1 MQDFFPL
8 QAMTSGQRLAS
19 WYLAD
24 MHKHLRVL
32 LVGFT
37 FLASLFAFAG
47 LAGAQGN
54 GSTTYVGPDTGPKT
68 EVLSTSAVAP
78 APATVE
84 AATATA
90 PNAQALAFTG
100 SDSLP
105 LVIAGGAVLVI
116 GAGLLLVRRR
126 MANA

>member
-1 MQDFFPL
+1 
-8 QAMTSGQRLAS
+8 MTS
-19 WYLAD
+19 WYLAG

-54 GSTTYVGPDTGPKT
+54 GSTTYVGPDTGPKP
-68 EVLSTSAVAP
+68 EVLSTTAVNPTGGVSAAQ
-78 APATVE
+78 
-84 AATATA
+84 TAA

-100 SDSLP
+100 GDSLP
-105 LVIAGGAVLVI
+105 LLIAGGSVI
-116 GAGLLLVRRR
+116 LIGTGLLVVRRR
-126 MANA
+126 MAQA